1 MTYHFKEIQKIIS
14 DIGKDMIVNFKGD
27 DVKELR
33 IKIKLLAEIE
43 SKITSK
49 IATI

>member
-1 MTYHFKEIQKIIS
+1 
-14 DIGKDMIVNFKGD
+14 MIVNFKGD

-33 IKIKLLAEIE
+33 IKINILAEIE